1 MRFDELHVN
10 GIGCDIG
17 ALTSVAAPLAAGEF
31 TPDDAARTGQL
42 STAVAERHGPELA
55 VRAGREALRQAS
67 AAAGG
72 AVWPSLCLHAGIY
85 HPGID
90 FWHSA
95 SYVRDQLGVGAGPG
109 LTLELGAMSNSLVA
123 SMDIAASVLAGRS
136 DHGAALLTAGDRFGG
151 TGFPH
156 WSTDIG
162 IVYGDAG
169 SAVVLSRQSGIAR
182 IKSIASFTDPSLEGL
197 QRGDEPFRPAS
208 VAAHRAIDI
217 RRRKLQWLTR
227 RSASEVNVRN
237 GDAVSAV
244 VKSALADA
252 GLDLPDM
259 KKICAPHYGRRLVQT
274 QILRPLGIAEEQTM
288 TELGLRVGHLGAS
301 DQIVALDHLLRNGEA
316 TDGDHVLLLGIGVGM
331 TWTAVVLE
339 LGPGHQRDQHV
350 ATVVTRADGG

>member
-1 MRFDELHVN
+1 MRFDDLHLN
-10 GIGCDIG
+10 GIGCDVG
-17 ALTSVAAPLAAGEF
+17 ALTPVAVPLAAGEF

-55 VRAGREALRQAS
+55 VRAGREALRQAR
-67 AAAGG
+67 AATGG

-85 HPGID
+85 HSGVD
-90 FWHSA
+90 FWHAA
-95 SYVRDQLGVGAGPG
+95 SYVRDQLGIGAGAG

-123 SMDIAASVLAGRS
+123 GIDVAASVLRGRP
-136 DHGAALLTAGDRFGG
+136 DHDAALVTAGDRFGG

-169 SAVVLSRQSGIAR
+169 SAVVLSRRPGIAR
-182 IKSIASFTDPSLEGL
+182 IRSIASFTDPSLEGL
-197 QRGDEPFRPAS
+197 QRGDEPFRAAS
-208 VAAHRAIDI
+208 VAAHRSIDI
-217 RRRKLQWLTR
+217 RRRKRQWLSR
-227 RSASEVNVRN
+227 RGATEVNVRN

-252 GLDLPDM
+252 GVDLPEVV
-259 KKICAPHYGRRLVQT
+259 KVCAPHYGRRLVET
-274 QILRPLGIAEEQTM
+274 QILRPLGITEEQTM

-301 DQIVALDHLLRNGEA
+301 DQIVALDHMLRSGDAAE
-316 TDGDHVLLLGIGVGM
+316 GDHVLLLGIGVGM

-339 LGPGHQRDQHV
+339 LGPGR
-350 ATVVTRADGG
+350 